1 MLFFVSPTATLV
13 RSKNTDLFD
22 VIDVLAFVVLLYF
35 KWSLSVLQQ

>member
-1 MLFFVSPTATLV
+1 MLFFVSSIAKLV

-22 VIDVLAFVVLLYF
+22 VIDILSFVVLLYF